1 MGGESGNSAAQQW
14 PDRSFCLPGLHMPLK
29 GFTMPDSIA
38 VLALLLIA
46 FVLLQVALE
55 ASRRILAEADL
66 VVPGHGEPFR
76 TGRTPG

>member
-1 MGGESGNSAAQQW
+1 
-14 PDRSFCLPGLHMPLK
+14 
-29 GFTMPDSIA
+29 MPDSIA

-55 ASRRILAEADL
+55 ASRRRILAEADL